1 VSAARPV
8 VVGSGVNGLVAAFM
22 LAKAGL
28 RPLVLERRETVGGA
42 AETHE
47 LVPGVRVPRLSH
59 AVGPL
64 RGDVA
69 AAMDLPAQGVRFIE
83 PEIASFTPTADGR
96 ALVLSRDAWKTA
108 RDLHVF
114 SEVDA
119 ARYPRFLGALSVAAS
134 LAAELAQDVPP
145 SLDAPKAG
153 EVWSLLKTGRRFRAL
168 GREQALRVLRWAPM
182 AIADVTEDY
191 FETDALRATIAAR
204 GVFGTNLGPRSA
216 GTTASLIL
224 SAAWQPHHPLAPV
237 FVQGGP
243 GALAAAMAATATR
256 AGAEIRLNA
265 DVKRLDIRD
274 GAVRAA
280 VLSDGEEIPATLVVS
295 NADPQRTLL
304 GLVDPAWLDP
314 TVLLRLRNYRAK
326 GTVAKLN
333 LVLDGLPSFTA
344 ARSLPAGVSTE
355 QALSGR
361 IVIAPTID
369 HVEQAFD
376 ASKYG
381 TYSERPWLE
390 CVIPTLSDPALAS
403 GGRHV
408 LSVYAQYAPYA
419 LRSQSWSE
427 ARDGFTRA
435 VLRVL
440 AEQAPGMES
449 RIVATELL
457 TPEDLERE
465 HGLTGGHVHH
475 GEMAL
480 DQLFVMRPLLGY
492 AQHRTPITGLYLCGA
507 GTHPGGGI
515 TGANG
520 ANAAKTVVADLT
532 ARRSR

>member
-1 VSAARPV
+1 VI
-8 VVGSGVNGLVAAFM
+8 VGGGINGLVAAFL

-28 RPLVLERRETVGGA
+28 RPLVLEREETVGGA
-42 AETHE
+42 ATTRE

-59 AVGPL
+59 AIGPL

-69 AAMDLPAQGVRFIE
+69 AAMDLQGHGVRFIE
-83 PEIASFTPTADGR
+83 PDTAAFTPTGDGR
-96 ALVLSRDAWKTA
+96 AIVLSRDPWKAA
-108 RDLHVF
+108 RDLHAF

-119 ARYPRFLGALSVAAS
+119 ARYPRFLGALSIAAS
-134 LAAELAQDVPP
+134 LAADLAQDAPP

-182 AIADVTEDY
+182 SVADLVEDY
-191 FETDALRATIAAR
+191 FETEALRATIAVR
-204 GVFGTNLGPRSA
+204 GVFGTSLGPRSA
-216 GTTASLIL
+216 GTTATLIL
-224 SAAWQPHHPLAPV
+224 SASWQPAQPLAPV
-237 FVQGGP
+237 FVRGGP
-243 GALAAAMAATATR
+243 GALATAMAVAAR
-256 AGAEIRLNA
+256 QAGAEIR
-265 DVKRLDIRD
+265 V
-274 GAVRAA
+274 GAEVARIEVDEGGVRSV
-280 VLSDGEEIPATLVVS
+280 VLANGEQIPATLVVS

-304 GLVDPAWLDP
+304 GWVDPAWLDP

-333 LVLDGLPSFTA
+333 VVLDGLPVFA
-344 ARSLPAGVSTE
+344 ATKTLPAGVSAE

-361 IVIAPTID
+361 IIIAPTVE
-369 HVEQAFD
+369 HVERAFD

-381 TYSERPWLE
+381 TCSERPWLE
-390 CVIPTLSDPALAS
+390 CVIPTLTDPELAS

-408 LSVYAQYAPYA
+408 LSIYAQYAPYA
-419 LRSQSWSE
+419 LRQRTWAE

-435 VLRVL
+435 VLSVL
-440 AEQAPGMES
+440 GEHAPGLAD

-457 TPEDLERE
+457 TPEDLERQ
-465 HGLTGGHVHH
+465 HGFTGGHVHH

-492 AQHRTPITGLYLCGA
+492 AQYRTPVGGLYLCGA

-520 ANAAKTVVADLT
+520 ANAAKAVIADVSA
-532 ARRSR
+532 ARRPR